1 MWLPKLFNGFLIL
14 FGLDAALSAG
24 LEPCQS
30 LAAPF
35 ATFANA
41 FALLQSAVAT
51 ATGISG
57 FLVLVAICSYRGTPW
72 RVLAVPMLFVF
83 WASIAFLPLPAITS
97 SEKLFKFAACA
108 QLLIAGFSFRTT
120 RVRFPNGHW
129 LIPAE
134 AFFGSAFSMS
144 RMIGAT
150 LVKLF
155 VVFPVLL
162 IYLGACLVWSLGR
175 MSHGFITI
183 REDGLYTE
191 KRVYD
196 YQGRKIHLLPTVHI
210 AAPEFY
216 GNLIKDLP
224 KTGTVIL
231 PEGVTDRNKL
241 IRDGLDYSGPA
252 ESVGLAT
259 QPSLVDLS
267 NLAFRACDVDVSE
280 FSQSTLRDLESISKC
295 LKKWTDG
302 DQVGCLQQ
310 LSLIDRPNLD
320 SLKTDLLDNRNAK
333 VNDALKEA
341 LKEFNHI
348 GIPWGA
354 AHMPGIE
361 ENVLKMGAKRLSS
374 DRVLVFRWADLNLN
388 F

>member
-1 MWLPKLFNGFLIL
+1 MWLPKIFNGFLIL

-24 LEPCQS
+24 LETCQA
-30 LAAPF
+30 LAGPYAK
-35 ATFANA
+35 A
-41 FALLQSAVAT
+41 FNFLQNAVAT
-51 ATGISG
+51 TTAISG

-72 RVLAVPMLFVF
+72 KTLAVPLLFVF
-83 WASIAFLPLPAITS
+83 WASMAFLPLPAITS
-97 SEKLFKFAACA
+97 SEKLFRFAAYA
-108 QLLIAGFSFRTT
+108 QLLIAGCSLWAT
-120 RVRFPNGHW
+120 RVRFPRGRW
-129 LIPAE
+129 VIPAE
-134 AFFGSAFSMS
+134 AFAGSAFSIS

-150 LVKLF
+150 LIKLL
-155 VVFPVLL
+155 VLCPIL
-162 IYLGACLVWSLGR
+162 IIYLCACLVWSLGR

-183 REDGLYTE
+183 SEDGLYTE
-191 KRVYD
+191 KRIYD
-196 YQGRKIHLLPTVHI
+196 YQGKKIHLLPTVHI
-210 AAPEFY
+210 ASPDFY

-224 KTGTVIL
+224 RKDAVIL

-252 ESVGLAT
+252 DSVGLAT

-267 NLAFRACDVDVSE
+267 NLTFRACDVDVSE

-302 DQVGCLQQ
+302 DQSGCLQQ
-310 LSLIDRPNLD
+310 LSILERPNLD

-333 VNDALKEA
+333 VNEALVEA
-341 LKEFNHI
+341 LKEFNHV

-361 ENVLKMGAKRLSS
+361 ENVLKMGAKKLSS
-374 DRVLVFRWADLNLN
+374 DRVRVFRWADLN
-388 F
+388 FSF